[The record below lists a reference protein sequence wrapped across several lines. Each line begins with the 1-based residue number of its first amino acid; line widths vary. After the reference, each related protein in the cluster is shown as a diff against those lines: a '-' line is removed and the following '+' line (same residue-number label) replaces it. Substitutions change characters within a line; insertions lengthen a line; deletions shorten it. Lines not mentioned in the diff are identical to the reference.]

1 MQNKLESSWWML
13 RIGLGAAP
21 VLAGLDKIFSLNLLA
36 DWPSYISP
44 LAAAVLPMSGAA
56 FMQIVGVIE
65 VAAGLAVLT
74 FATRLGAYV
83 VAAWL
88 AAIAINLI
96 TTGHYFDVAVRDLLL
111 AIAAITLARLT
122 EARQAESAAT
132 ERSSVSIRGAVA

>member
-1 MQNKLESSWWML
+1 MNKKLESSWWLL

-21 VLAGLDKIFSLNLLA
+21 VLAGLDKILRLNLLA

-44 LAAAVLPMSGAA
+44 LAAAVVPMDGAA

-65 VAAGLAVLT
+65 VVAGLAVLT

-83 VAAWL
+83 VAVWL
-88 AAIAINLI
+88 TAIAFNLI

-111 AIAAITLARLT
+111 AIAAYSLARLT
-122 EARQAESAAT
+122 EVREEYAVPASRAV
-132 ERSSVSIRGAVA
+132 SVTA

>member
-1 MQNKLESSWWML
+1 MPKKLESSWWML

-21 VLAGLDKIFSLNLLA
+21 VLAGLDKILGLNLLA

-44 LAAAVLPMSGAA
+44 FAAAVLPMSGAA

-88 AAIAINLI
+88 AAIAVNLI
-96 TTGHYFDVAVRDLLL
+96 TTGHYFDIAVRDLLL
-111 AIAAITLARLT
+111 AIAAYTLARLT
-122 EARQAESAAT
+122 EAREEEIVPASRT
-132 ERSSVSIRGAVA
+132 VSVTA

>member
-1 MQNKLESSWWML
+1 MNKKLESSWWLL
-13 RIGLGAAP
+13 RVGLGAAP
-21 VLAGLDKIFSLNLLA
+21 VLAGLDKIFRLNLLA

-44 LAAAVLPMSGAA
+44 LAAAVLPMDGAA

-65 VAAGLAVLT
+65 VIAGLAVLT

-88 AAIAINLI
+88 TAIAVNLI

-111 AIAAITLARLT
+111 AIAAYALARLT
-122 EARQAESAAT
+122 EAREETAVPASRAI
-132 ERSSVSIRGAVA
+132 SVTA

>member
-1 MQNKLESSWWML
+1 MNKKLESSWWLL

-21 VLAGLDKIFSLNLLA
+21 VLAGLDKIFRLNLLA

-44 LAAAVLPMSGAA
+44 LATAVLPMDGAA

-65 VAAGLAVLT
+65 VIAGMAVLT
-74 FATRLGAYV
+74 FATRLGSYV

-88 AAIAINLI
+88 TAIAVNLV

-111 AIAAITLARLT
+111 AIAAYALARLT
-122 EARQAESAAT
+122 EAREENAVPASRAI
-132 ERSSVSIRGAVA
+132 SVTA

>member
-1 MQNKLESSWWML
+1 MQKKLESSWWML

-44 LAAAVLPMSGAA
+44 LATAVLPMSGAA

-88 AAIAINLI
+88 TAIAVNLI
-96 TTGHYFDVAVRDLLL
+96 TTGHYFDVAVRDVLL
-111 AIAAITLARLT
+111 ALAAITLAHLT
-122 EARQAESAAT
+122 EVRESATANQRAT
-132 ERSSVSIRGAVA
+132 VSIRESAVA